1 MWKSNSQISVAYG
14 RNYLISKQWLNMRNC
29 VFKPSGEVLVKW
41 GVHGTPR
48 MQRQPCRIVLPE
60 YPRRL
65 TGLSRQTHWCSGPR
79 VSLGK
84 SQVSV
89 GWVLI
94 WRNLLLRL
102 FGFGTIK
109 FLAVIQLRSSFSD
122 CGMASQRK
130 LSALHGFMMHG
141 FMMILGWSRKSLSII
156 QHDYRHGVSS
166 YSWVVSFKVWNV
178 GGYFFFF
185 RIMST
190 TFCLKKKK
198 QV

>member
-1 MWKSNSQISVAYG
+1 MYTALPV
-14 RNYLISKQWLNMRNC
+14 SKDNPAELSCQNN
-29 VFKPSGEVLVKW
+29 PS
-41 GVHGTPR
+41 
-48 MQRQPCRIVLPE
+48 
-60 YPRRL
+60 RL

-141 FMMILGWSRKSLSII
+141 FTMILGWSRKLLSII

-190 TFCLKKKK
+190 TFCLKKKNRCRTDR
-198 QV
+198 